1 MATPEKGLAVITY
14 GPMEIE
20 TVVAENK
27 KIKITEETNYPFE
40 EKIRLKVG
48 LSTSISFPLILR
60 IPAWSVKPGIKLNGT
75 LLKGVK
81 AGEMFTISREWKDQD
96 QLELNFPMQIT
107 THAQVNNS
115 VSVERGPIVYALEI
129 KAANKVTKTHPVA
142 GFTDYEIRPES
153 AWNYGLV
160 LDMGNLS
167 NVSVVS
173 GTMPENPFIA
183 ANAPIK
189 LKVQAKKIPSW
200 TLGYNKVAA
209 FDVPF
214 SPISSTEK
222 QEEVILVP
230 YGSENIR
237 LSCFPVIGQSKKINK
252 ALVENFDRGMAS
264 NWVFYGGGWFW
275 KDGEVNSASNAG
287 SGGFGINGSKY
298 VANGTDFKDFTYQ
311 ANVKINTTG
320 DAGLMFRVANPAIGA
335 DAYQGYYVGLD
346 QANGTV
352 LLGKANGQKWTVI
365 SSGKYPVEMNKM
377 YTIKIVAKGDE
388 FDVFINGSAK
398 PILSATDSQY
408 QSGSIGLRAY
418 KALASFDSVKINAF

>member
-1 MATPEKGLAVITY
+1 
-14 GPMEIE
+14 
-20 TVVAENK
+20 
-27 KIKITEETNYPFE
+27 
-40 EKIRLKVG
+40 
-48 LSTSISFPLILR
+48 
-60 IPAWSVKPGIKLNGT
+60 
-75 LLKGVK
+75 
-81 AGEMFTISREWKDQD
+81 MFAISREWKDQD

-107 THAQVNNS
+107 TRAQVNNS

-142 GFTDYEIRPES
+142 GFTDYEIHPES

-160 LDMGNLS
+160 LDKGNLS
-167 NVSVVS
+167 DISVVS
-173 GTMPENPFIA
+173 AAMPENPFTA
-183 ANAPIK
+183 ANAPVK

-200 TLGYNKVAA
+200 TLAYNKVAA

-222 QEEVILVP
+222 QEEITLVP

-237 LSCFPVIGQSKKINK
+237 LSCFPVIGQPKKINK
-252 ALVENFDRGMAS
+252 ALVENFDQGMAS

-275 KDGEVNSASNAG
+275 KDGVVNSASNAG
-287 SGGFGINGSKY
+287 SGGYGINGSKY

-311 ANVKINTTG
+311 ANVKINTVG
-320 DAGLMFRVANPAIGA
+320 DAGLMFRVSNPAIGA

-346 QANGTV
+346 QSNGTV

-377 YTIKIVAKGDE
+377 YTLMIVAKGDE
-388 FDVFINGSAK
+388 FDIFINGSAK